1 MEDNIR
7 RVKGK
12 YKIALNSS
20 GFYEIIQMYSSLD
33 GKQHMLV
40 GTALS
45 YDEAKVNIM
54 NRYNSGIL
62 QYELIDNI
70 EYYYV
75 VDNIL

>member
-1 MEDNIR
+1 
-7 RVKGK
+7 
-12 YKIALNSS
+12 
-20 GFYEIIQMYSSLD
+20 
-33 GKQHMLV
+33 
-40 GTALS
+40 
-45 YDEAKVNIM
+45 VNIM